1 MEERLNLREFQSRL
15 AERLKGAAS
24 RDGETAKLGF
34 LAGGRYWLIALDQVA
49 EVVTVTRLAR
59 APWTQ
64 PWFLGVAGVR
74 GGIYGCTDLAAF
86 IGVAQA
92 ATPDEIR
99 MLLANA
105 RFGAHA
111 AFRIDQALGL
121 RNTAGMTRLPDPD
134 DGPAWLLARHVDG
147 DGIEWT
153 EIALDKLLAEPRFLR
168 VAA

>member
-15 AERLKGAAS
+15 AERLKSVSANP
-24 RDGETAKLGF
+24 GESSKLGF
-34 LAGGRYWLIALDQVA
+34 LAGDRHWLTDLDQVG
-49 EVVTVTRLAR
+49 EVVTVPRLAK

-74 GGIYGCTDLAAF
+74 GSIYGCTDLATYL
-86 IGVAQA
+86 GL
-92 ATPDEIR
+92 TPPEQREEIR
-99 MLLANA
+99 LLLANG

-121 RNTAGMTRLPDPD
+121 RAISGMRRLPDEADAPV
-134 DGPAWLLARHVDG
+134 WLVARYEDG
-147 DGIEWT
+147 DGVVWQQ
-153 EIALDKLLAEPRFLR
+153 IAFDRLLAEPKFLQ

>member
-1 MEERLNLREFQSRL
+1 MEERLNLREFQARL
-15 AERLKGAAS
+15 AERLKGAGS
-24 RDGETAKLGF
+24 RDSESAKLGF
-34 LAGGRYWLIALDQVA
+34 IAGGRHWLTGLDQVG

-64 PWFLGVAGVR
+64 SWFLGVAGVR
-74 GGIYGCTDLAAF
+74 GAIYGCTDLAAYL
-86 IGVAQA
+86 GVAS
-92 ATPDEIR
+92 ATMPDEVR
-99 MLLANA
+99 LLLANA

-121 RNTAGMTRLPDPD
+121 RNIAGMTRMTVAELPEP
-134 DGPAWLLARHVDG
+134 WLKARFVDG

-153 EIALDKLLAEPRFLR
+153 EIALENLLADPRFLR

>member
-34 LAGGRYWLIALDQVA
+34 IAGGRHWLTGLDQVG
-49 EVVTVTRLAR
+49 EVVTVARLAR

-74 GGIYGCTDLAAF
+74 GSIYGCTDLAAF
-86 IGVAQA
+86 LGVAEPEH
-92 ATPDEIR
+92 PDEIR
-99 MLLANA
+99 LLLANA

-111 AFRIDQALGL
+111 AFRIDQPLGL
-121 RNTAGMTRLPDPD
+121 RNAAGMTRLPQADAGESWLQARFVD
-134 DGPAWLLARHVDG
+134 ADGV
-147 DGIEWT
+147 EWT
-153 EIALDKLLAEPRFLR
+153 EIALENLLAEPRFLR

>member
-1 MEERLNLREFQSRL
+1 MEEQLNLREFQTRL
-15 AERLKGAAS
+15 AERLQGAAVQ
-24 RDGETAKLGF
+24 DGETAKLGF
-34 LAGGRYWLIALDQVA
+34 VAGGRHWLTALDQVG

-64 PWFLGVAGVR
+64 PWVLGVAGVR
-74 GGIYGCTDLAAF
+74 GAIYGCTDLAAYL
-86 IGVAQA
+86 GVAPA
-92 ATPDEIR
+92 ETRDELR
-99 MLLANA
+99 LLLANA

-121 RNTAGMTRLPDPD
+121 RTTAGMTRLPGTAAAEP
-134 DGPAWLLARHVDG
+134 WLLARFVDG
-147 DGIEWT
+147 EGIEWS

>member
-1 MEERLNLREFQSRL
+1 MEEHLNLREFQTRL

-24 RDGETAKLGF
+24 RDGENAKLGF
-34 LAGGRYWLIALDQVA
+34 VAGGRHWLTALDQVG

-59 APWTQ
+59 APWVR

-74 GGIYGCTDLAAF
+74 GAIYGCTDLAAYL
-86 IGVAQA
+86 GVAPA
-92 ATPDEIR
+92 ETPEEIR
-99 MLLANA
+99 LLLANA

-121 RNTAGMTRLPDPD
+121 RNVAGMTRMD
-134 DGPAWLLARHVDG
+134 DAAEAEPWLQARFVD
-147 DGIEWT
+147 DQGIEWT
-153 EIALDKLLAEPRFLR
+153 ELALGKLLAEPRFLQ